1 MIVSITGI
9 LTSRT
14 PGTIII
20 NVNGLGYACHIST
33 NSFEDLPETGSQL
46 TLLTYYHVTENS
58 HELYAFSGEAE
69 REFFKLL
76 IGVSGIGPKTAI
88 QLLSAVRPDEF
99 KKRIVASEVGMLTA
113 LPGIGPKTAR
123 RIIIELKD
131 KFVKMTE
138 DEMPIETS
146 DPTRRSAKESHEALV
161 SLGFRT
167 GEVRK
172 VLQQILKENKE
183 IQTEQ
188 IIKKA
193 LTLLR

>member
-1 MIVSITGI
+1 MIVTITGI
-9 LTSRT
+9 LASRT
-14 PGTIII
+14 PGEIIV
-20 NVNGLGYACHIST
+20 NVNGLGYSCHIST
-33 NSFEDLPETGSQL
+33 NSFEELPETGSEL

-58 HELYAFSGEAE
+58 QELYAFSGEAE
-69 REFFKLL
+69 RALFKLL

-88 QLLSAVRPDEF
+88 QLLSAVKPDEF
-99 KKRIVASEVGMLTA
+99 KRRIVASEVGMLTA

-131 KFVKMTE
+131 KFVKLTD

-146 DPTRRSAKESHEALV
+146 DLTRQAARESNNALI
-161 SLGFRT
+161 SLGFRP

-172 VLQQILKENKE
+172 VLQQILKEDKDL
-183 IQTEQ
+183 QTEQ

>member
-1 MIVSITGI
+1 MIVTITGI
-9 LTSRT
+9 LASRT

-20 NVNGLGYACHIST
+20 NVNGMGYACHIST
-33 NSFEDLPETGSQL
+33 NSFEDLPEEGSEL
-46 TLLTYYHVTENS
+46 TLLTHYHVTENS
-58 HELYAFSGEAE
+58 QELYAFSRETE
-69 REFFKLL
+69 RNLFKLL

-99 KKRIVASEVGMLTA
+99 KRRIVASEVGMLTA

-131 KFVKMTE
+131 KFVKLTD
-138 DEMPIETS
+138 DEMPIEAS
-146 DPTRRSAKESHEALV
+146 DMTRQSAKESHEALI
-161 SLGFRT
+161 SLGFRP

-172 VLQQILKENKE
+172 VLHQILKEDEN